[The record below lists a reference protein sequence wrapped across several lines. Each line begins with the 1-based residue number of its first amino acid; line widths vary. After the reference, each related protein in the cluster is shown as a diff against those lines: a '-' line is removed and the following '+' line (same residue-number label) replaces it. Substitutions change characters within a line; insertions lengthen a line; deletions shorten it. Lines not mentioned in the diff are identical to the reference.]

1 MATVVDG
8 AFEWD
13 SEKAATNVAKHGV
26 ELGEAKSALADAGA
40 VEFADALRPDRIL
53 TIGFSARERVL
64 FVVTTEAG
72 DRTRIIS
79 ARRATP
85 AERRLYEEG

>member
-1 MATVVDG
+1 MATVLDG

-13 SEKAATNVAKHGV
+13 SEKAVSNVAKHGV
-26 ELGEAKSALADAGA
+26 EFAEAMSALADLGA
-40 VEFADALRPDRIL
+40 VEFADIDQPDRVI
-53 TIGFSARERVL
+53 TIGFSARARVL
-64 FVVTTEAG
+64 LVVTTDAG
-72 DRTRIIS
+72 GHTRIIS